1 MSTLFLI
8 GQIVLGLYFIAAGI
22 PHFTKAKGMIDY
34 AAFKKILAPA
44 AGVYVSGIILVL
56 GGVGILFQMDLV
68 WAYSALAAFLVIAAV
83 TVHNFWTEKDAQAKM
98 TSMIMFQ
105 KNIAIAAALVMLMA
119 R

>member
-1 MSTLFLI
+1 MSNLFLI
-8 GQIVLGLYFIAAGI
+8 GQIILGVYFIAAGI

-34 AAFKKILAPA
+34 ATFKKIPAPA
-44 AGVYVSGIILVL
+44 AGVYVSGAILVL
-56 GGVGILFQMDLV
+56 GGLGILFQMNLA
-68 WAYSALAAFLVIAAV
+68 WAYSALAVFLVIAAV

-105 KNIAIAAALVMLMA
+105 KNIAIAAALIMLMA

>member
-1 MSTLFLI
+1 MSNLFLV
-8 GQIVLGLYFIAAGI
+8 GQIVLGLYFIMAGL

-34 AAFKKILAPA
+34 ATFKKLPMPA
-44 AGVYVSGIILVL
+44 ASVYVTGIVLVL
-56 GGVGILFQMDLV
+56 GGVGILFQMYLN
-68 WAYSALAAFLVIAAV
+68 WAYGLLAAFLVVAAV

>member
-1 MSTLFLI
+1 MNNLFLV
-8 GQIVLGLYFIAAGI
+8 GQVVLGAYFIAAGI

-34 AAFKKILAPA
+34 ATFKKIPAPA

-68 WAYSALAAFLVIAAV
+68 WAYSLLAAFLVIAAV

-105 KNIAIAAALVMLMA
+105 KNIAIAAALIMLMA